1 MLLALTLLMLANGA
15 PVIAKSIFGQRFDWP
30 LDAGMVFFDGRPL
43 FGPSKTW
50 RGVIAAVLVTTCGAT
65 IIGFGPKIGLIVA
78 LAATVG
84 DLSSSFIKRRWAMPS
99 SSRALGLDQIPESLL
114 PLLVC
119 RQSLSLTPLDIAW
132 GTGVF
137 FIGAL
142 GLSWMLHRAHV
153 KDQPY

>member
-1 MLLALTLLMLANGA
+1 MLRALTLLMLANGA
-15 PVIAKSIFGQRFDWP
+15 PVIAKRIFGQRFNWP
-30 LDAGMVFFDGRPL
+30 LDGGIVFLDGRPL

-50 RGVIAAVLVTTCGAT
+50 RGVIAAVLVTTCGAMV
-65 IIGFGPKIGLIVA
+65 IGFRPTIGPFVA
-78 LAATVG
+78 LAATAG

-119 RQSLSLTPLDIAW
+119 RQSLSLTPFDIAC
-132 GTGVF
+132 GTGLF
-137 FIGAL
+137 FVGAL
-142 GLSWMLHRAHV
+142 GLSWMLHRARV